1 VIVASKTVEKRPA
14 VDPHDEPSV
23 EWGWHGTFPKAT
35 RIGGW
40 FSAIA
45 LLLMLKGNHENNTE
59 SVWLIGLSLFLI
71 FLLVLD
77 IRKQRMA
84 WRK

>member
-1 VIVASKTVEKRPA
+1 VGLA
-14 VDPHDEPSV
+14 
-23 EWGWHGTFPKAT
+23 WHLPQAT

-59 SVWLIGLSLFLI
+59 NVWLIGLSMFLI
-71 FLLVLD
+71 LFLVLD
-77 IRKQRMA
+77 IRKQRTA

>member
-1 VIVASKTVEKRPA
+1 
-14 VDPHDEPSV
+14 
-23 EWGWHGTFPKAT
+23 
-35 RIGGW
+35 
-40 FSAIA
+40 
-45 LLLMLKGNHENNTE
+45 MLKGNHENNTE
-59 SVWLIGLSLFLI
+59 NVWLIGLSLFLI